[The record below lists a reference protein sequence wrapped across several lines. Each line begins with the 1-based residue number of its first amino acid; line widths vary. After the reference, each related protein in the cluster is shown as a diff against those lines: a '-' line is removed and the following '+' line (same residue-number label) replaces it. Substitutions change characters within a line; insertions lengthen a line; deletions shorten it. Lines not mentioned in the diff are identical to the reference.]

1 MLPDRQAASGTALA
15 PPERAKS
22 LYSHSPKA
30 TMKREIPIDGT
41 PDREAAP
48 QDAGA
53 GADAVPAGATG
64 SAGGRGT
71 AAADETYVEGSPDD
85 VEERLAALHDEI
97 AALNDQHLRL
107 AAEFQNY
114 RKRVTRERE
123 EMRARSQAELVGV
136 LLDALDDLERVTNV
150 DAESASTASLIEGVD
165 LVERKLQRALEAA
178 GAETIDAAGKRFDP
192 ETMEAIGALPTDDPD
207 QDETVAMTVQRGYR
221 MHGILV
227 RPARVQVLK
236 HGG

>member
-1 MLPDRQAASGTALA
+1 
-15 PPERAKS
+15 
-22 LYSHSPKA
+22 
-30 TMKREIPIDGT
+30 MKRDIPIDGPRAAGRGPPSAAAEGRAGDPT
-41 PDREAAP
+41 PEAT
-48 QDAGA
+48 DGR
-53 GADAVPAGATG
+53 
-64 SAGGRGT
+64 AGGPSAEPTGGRAETEAPSGQPEDGRGEGDP
-71 AAADETYVEGSPDD
+71 AEVEH
-85 VEERLAALHDEI
+85 RLESLHEEI

-136 LLDALDDLERVTNV
+136 LLDALDDLERVTSV
-150 DAESASTASLIEGVD
+150 DPASASVDSLIQGVD
-165 LVERKLQRALEAA
+165 LVERKLQGALEVA

-192 ETMEAIGALPTDDPD
+192 ETMEAIGTLPTEDPE
-207 QDETVAMTVQRGYR
+207 QDEMVAATFQRGYR

-236 HGG
+236 HAG

>member
-1 MLPDRQAASGTALA
+1 
-15 PPERAKS
+15 
-22 LYSHSPKA
+22 
-30 TMKREIPIDGT
+30 MKREIPIDGT
-41 PDREAAP
+41 PSSEGAPEAATAVPETDPEGPEARDRSAPPEPAVDAGAEEAAP
-48 QDAGA
+48 TDASRAASGGDGDGFDDASVGDAG
-53 GADAVPAGATG
+53 
-64 SAGGRGT
+64 
-71 AAADETYVEGSPDD
+71 EGED
-85 VEERLAALHDEI
+85 VEARIAALHDEI
-97 AALNDQHLRL
+97 ATLNDQHLRL

-150 DAESASTASLIEGVD
+150 DAETASAASLIEGVD
-165 LVERKLQRALEAA
+165 LVERKLQRALEVA
-178 GAETIDAAGKRFDP
+178 GAETIDAVGKRFDP

-207 QDETVAMTVQRGYR
+207 QDETVAMTFQRGYR

-227 RPARVQVLK
+227 RPARVQVFK

>member
-1 MLPDRQAASGTALA
+1 
-15 PPERAKS
+15 
-22 LYSHSPKA
+22 
-30 TMKREIPIDGT
+30 MKREIPIDRATSSQGA
-41 PDREAAP
+41 PEAATAPPEPGAQGPAATDGPAPSGPVADPHEEATAPSDPP
-48 QDAGA
+48 QASDGDEE
-53 GADAVPAGATG
+53 GLDD
-64 SAGGRGT
+64 T
-71 AAADETYVEGSPDD
+71 AAADVEAGDD
-85 VEERLAALHDEI
+85 VEARLAVLHDEI
-97 AALNDQHLRL
+97 ATLNDQHLRL

-150 DAESASTASLIEGVD
+150 DTETASVASLIEGVD

-178 GAETIDAAGKRFDP
+178 GAETIDAVGQRFDP
-192 ETMEAIGALPTDDPD
+192 ETMEAIGALPTDDPE
-207 QDETVAMTVQRGYR
+207 QDETVAMTFQRGYR

-227 RPARVQVLK
+227 RPARVQVFK